1 MRLRTVLPIL
11 LLLGCAATAVA
22 QNDFVSLADWR
33 VHVGDDAAW
42 ARPDFDDSAWTR
54 TSFPRTEF
62 SELNAQEW
70 HWYRCT
76 FQVPAELRG
85 QQLAIGLGAFDD
97 VYEIYVEGVS
107 IGRFGAFEPAPQAP
121 YPRHV
126 SFPIPQGLLQGPI
139 GHIAIRRWKGP
150 WSTHLQA
157 FYGGGTTRFNH
168 LPRLG
173 AAEAIAAEEKLDM
186 ANGAI
191 QMLPA
196 DLTALLFLFAA
207 AISFVLYSVQ
217 RRRVEYLYLGLT
229 CIANSAPML
238 FGILTSTSQ
247 SLSSRSW
254 GPVLVVFG
262 ALCYPATG
270 AVFLAALCPRFRR
283 ILLAGAVLSG
293 LIATTAAYW
302 MATDSG
308 YQVPLLYAFTYVL
321 PLFPLIAVVGLLLDR
336 NKGSLTIGVFLLL
349 DSAMVVWYNTSA
361 MLHKPVAI
369 FLGRFFIDVRN
380 IGAVVFIFVV
390 LGVLYLRY
398 RDEQARQAAAEQ
410 SLAAARR
417 MQEHLLGTSG
427 TSPAGFEV
435 TAVYRPAQEVG
446 GDFYRTELL
455 EDGSLL
461 VVLGDVSGK
470 GLDAALLVAAV
481 LGGLAIEK
489 EKRPATLL
497 DDLNNAVTGRT
508 GGGFITACCA
518 RFYPDGRVVIANAG
532 HISPYLNGREVQLE
546 NNLPLGIA
554 AQTSYSETAIQA
566 AATVTFL
573 SDGVVEA
580 RDAKGE
586 LLGFERMA
594 ALTTRPAAEIADAA
608 QRWGQEDDITVLT
621 VVKTGTKGL
630 RD

>member
-1 MRLRTVLPIL
+1 MIKRFPFLIL
-11 LLLGCAATAVA
+11 LFATLASASAIA

-33 VHVGDDAAW
+33 VHEGDNAAW
-42 ARPDFDDSAWTR
+42 TRPDFDDSAWTR
-54 TSFPRTEF
+54 RSFPKTEF
-62 SELNAQEW
+62 HEPDAVGW
-70 HWYRCT
+70 HWYRTT

-107 IGRFGAFEPAPQAP
+107 IGRFGAFEPAPHAP
-121 YPRHV
+121 YPRHA
-126 SFPIPQGLLQGPI
+126 SFVIPQGLLQGSI
-139 GHIAIRRWKGP
+139 GHIAIRRWKGS

-157 FYGGGTTRFNH
+157 FYGGGTNRFNH

-173 AAEAIAAEEKLDM
+173 AAEAIAAEEKLDL

-217 RRRVEYLYLGLT
+217 RRRAEYLYLGLT
-229 CIANSAPML
+229 CIANSVPML
-238 FGILTSTSQ
+238 LGIFTSTSQ
-247 SLSSRSW
+247 SIGSRSW
-254 GPVLVVFG
+254 GPVLILFG

-283 ILLAGAVLSG
+283 ILLAGAALSG
-293 LIATTAAYW
+293 MIALTAAYW

-308 YQVPLLYAFTYVL
+308 YQIPLIYAFTYVL
-321 PLFPLIAVVGLLLDR
+321 PLFPLIAMVGLLLDR

-349 DSAMVVWYNTSA
+349 DSATIVWYNTSA
-361 MLHKPVAI
+361 LLHKQVTI
-369 FLGRFFIDVRN
+369 FMGPFFIDVRN

-410 SLAAARR
+410 NLAAARR
-417 MQEHLLGTSG
+417 MQEQLLGTSVA
-427 TSPAGFEV
+427 SPAGFEV

-481 LGGLAIEK
+481 LGGLATER
-489 EKRPATLL
+489 ERGPSLL
-497 DDLNNAVTGRT
+497 LEDLNRAVMGRT

-518 RFYPDGRVVIANAG
+518 RFYPNGRALIANAG
-532 HISPYLNGREVQLE
+532 HISPYLAGRELQLE
-546 NNLPLGIA
+546 NGFPLGIL
-554 AQTSYSETAIQA
+554 AQASYSETEIQTSG
-566 AATVTFL
+566 TVTFL

-594 ALTTRPAAEIADAA
+594 ALTTRPANEIADAA
-608 QRWGQEDDITVLT
+608 QRWGQDDDITVLT
-621 VVKTGTKGL
+621 VVRTSALMTM
-630 RD
+630 